1 MDWLWPM
8 YEQHVRRE
16 LDWGG
21 RSPESRELQTA
32 FLEALAASTA
42 TLYVMEPVGDTIR
55 FRGLGR
61 WPLPDVPELLT
72 DPNGFIAD
80 RFGGGKY
87 KINFHHAATFVCTHN
102 FRVPGESLWRAME
115 ELYFE

>member
-1 MDWLWPM
+1 MDWLWPL

-21 RSPESRELQTA
+21 KEPDTRELRTA
-32 FLEALAASTA
+32 FLGALAGSTA

-61 WPLPDVPELLT
+61 WPLPDVPDLLT
-72 DPNGFIAD
+72 DPNAFIGD

-102 FRVPGESLWRAME
+102 FRVHGDPRWRDME
-115 ELYFE
+115 ECVFD